1 MQRIIMTKDYKHK
14 KEHFGGSKEFKQK
27 YSAGSSTQA
36 LWRSKGMPHYRV
48 PNSKKI
54 LYKFDEI
61 DEWLS
66 TGKIT
71 SSTDGANNG

>member
-1 MQRIIMTKDYKHK
+1 MPKDNQHK
-14 KEHFGGSKEFKQK
+14 QECFGGSKEFKLK
-27 YSAGSSTQA
+27 YSAGSSTQS
-36 LWRSKGMPHYRV
+36 LWRDKGMPHYRV

-61 DEWLS
+61 DEWLA
-66 TGKIT
+66 TGKVT

>member
-1 MQRIIMTKDYKHK
+1 MPNFYTYTSMIGTTGQPL
-14 KEHFGGSKEFKQK
+14 
-27 YSAGSSTQA
+27 A
-36 LWRSKGMPHYRV
+36 LIVSNKGMPHYRV

-61 DEWLS
+61 DEWLA
-66 TGKIT
+66 TGKVT